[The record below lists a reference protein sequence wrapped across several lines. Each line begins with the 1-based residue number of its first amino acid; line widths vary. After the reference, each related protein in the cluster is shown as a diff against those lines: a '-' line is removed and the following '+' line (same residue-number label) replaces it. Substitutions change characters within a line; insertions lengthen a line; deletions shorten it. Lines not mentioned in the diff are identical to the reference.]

1 MENAKKEIA
10 TPFAREAELEEK
22 CRRLAELNAELDM
35 DKHENEIVDG
45 PQEQGEDDEK
55 KKVKE
60 ERDER

>member
-1 MENAKKEIA
+1 MGITLKEFFDDPLFDEIFDTA
-10 TPFAREAELEEK
+10 
-22 CRRLAELNAELDM
+22 AELDM

-60 ERDER
+60 EREER